1 MDILKAEKKLK
12 EIKADAYNNLSSG
25 EDESELQLESSTELH
40 NCDSAAGEEVKPD
53 RPKAENVKE
62 YKTLSR
68 TTPMDGK
75 TRPKEDIYVND
86 ATLKAPSSEEIWSK
100 LEDLKKNQGVPWK
113 DQNQPRTGPS
123 GLPIQRLGSDNQG
136 PPIRQEQF
144 ATPEHS
150 LQANLHSLLQL
161 REDMVDVSTKP
172 NMAREWKQL
181 RQQIQQFFDKYR
193 PQ

>member
-1 MDILKAEKKLK
+1 MNFKEIAKKLE
-12 EIKADAYNNLSSG
+12 EIKVDAYNNLSSG
-25 EDESELQLESSTELH
+25 EEESELQLESVTEFPLEE
-40 NCDSAAGEEVKPD
+40 DAAGEEVKPD
-53 RPKAENVKE
+53 RPKSENVKE

-86 ATLKAPSSEEIWSK
+86 ATLKAPSSKEIWSK
-100 LEDLKKNQGVPWK
+100 LEDLKKNQGVPFK
-113 DQNQPRTGPS
+113 KPS
-123 GLPIQRLGSDNQG
+123 GFEHRGRLGSNNQG
-136 PPIRQEQF
+136 PPIRQEKF

-150 LQANLHSLLQL
+150 LQANLYSLLQI